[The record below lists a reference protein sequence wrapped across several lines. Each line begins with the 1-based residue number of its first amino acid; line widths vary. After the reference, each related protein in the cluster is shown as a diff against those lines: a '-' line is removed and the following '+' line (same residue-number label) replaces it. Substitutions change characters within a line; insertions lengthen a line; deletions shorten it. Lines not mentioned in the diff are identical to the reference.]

1 MPTGVTVGSK
11 EGSTMPTEATE
22 GSKEGSAIC
31 SEATEGSKEGSA
43 MSIGVT
49 KLPYNL
55 SLIAAA
61 ICSNSS
67 FSNFNLGWLKFIA
80 SVCKGIK

>member
-1 MPTGVTVGSK
+1 MRVGVTVGSK
-11 EGSTMPTEATE
+11 EGSAMCVGVPV
-22 GSKEGSAIC
+22 
-31 SEATEGSKEGSA
+31 GSKEGSA
-43 MSIGVT
+43 MCVGVPVGSKEGSAMCVGVT